1 MSISSTVLEGAEIQ
15 FFPAAA
21 VLRPHVG
28 CFWVITAS
36 TDAVMRLVPDG
47 TTSIA
52 FERQSDGRCSG
63 YLRGPLLQSVE
74 RRFSAPT
81 LLVGVRLR
89 PGVAFNLMA
98 SAIDQIVDRR
108 IPLQEFEGLRALAA
122 IEEVNQSPEQLISTL
137 QDLLCQ
143 QLGTTSLHPIVE
155 RALTVIHAARGDISV
170 SDVAVRCNTSERHL
184 GRLLREWIGF
194 GPKRY
199 AAIVRFQSSLAGMAQ
214 APQLSV
220 ASLATETGYFD
231 QSHLNAEVA
240 RFAGDTPGRLI
251 EEHVSEFS
259 KTQCDVPF

>member
-15 FFPAAA
+15 FFPATAL
-21 VLRPHVG
+21 LRPYVG
-28 CFWVITAS
+28 CFWVITARS
-36 TDAVMRLVPDG
+36 DAVMRLVPDG

-52 FERQSDGRCSG
+52 FERQSDESCSG
-63 YLRGPLLQSVE
+63 YLRGPLLRSVE

-81 LLVGVRLR
+81 LLIGVRLR
-89 PGVAFNLMA
+89 PGVAFNLTA
-98 SAIDQIVDRR
+98 SPIDRIVDRR
-108 IPLQEFEGLRALAA
+108 VPLQEVEELRALAA
-122 IEEVNQSPEQLISTL
+122 IEKMNQSPAQLISTL
-137 QDLLCQ
+137 QGALCQ
-143 QLGTTSLHPIVE
+143 QLATTSLHPIVE
-155 RALTVIHAARGDISV
+155 RALAAIHAECGDISV
-170 SDVAVRCNTSERHL
+170 SDVAVRCNTSARHL
-184 GRLLREWIGF
+184 GRLLREWVGF

-220 ASLATETGYFD
+220 ASLASETGYFD
-231 QSHLNAEVA
+231 QSHLSAEVT